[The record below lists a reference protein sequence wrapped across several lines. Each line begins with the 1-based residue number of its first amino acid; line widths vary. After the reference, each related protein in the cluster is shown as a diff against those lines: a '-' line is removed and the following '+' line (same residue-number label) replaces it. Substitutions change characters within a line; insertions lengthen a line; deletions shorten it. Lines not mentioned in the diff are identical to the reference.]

1 MAVMAVMAAI
11 ALPAWAKRELKIQ
24 IGGAGRKS
32 PALLFSGLFISQ
44 NPLSCPR
51 PRRCSI
57 SPIPGQQ
64 FVIFV
69 RVSVTSHSED
79 GFVSRVD
86 FDQYA
91 GQYEAILAAQTPEL
105 TRAA

>member
-1 MAVMAVMAAI
+1 VARASSR
-11 ALPAWAKRELKIQ
+11 PRYC
-24 IGGAGRKS
+24 
-32 PALLFSGLFISQ
+32 FSGLFISQ
-44 NPLSCPR
+44 NPRSCP
-51 PRRCSI
+51 PWCGSI

-64 FVIFV
+64 FIIFV
-69 RVSVTSHSED
+69 RVSVTCHSED